1 MKLIKQK
8 KLYFSDEKSDKVYEV
23 DLCESQDLFIVNFR
37 YGKRGASLREGT
49 KTVFPVSYEEAE
61 KIFNKL
67 VGSKEKK
74 GYSEANLSEK
84 KQVEN
89 PKKEEKST
97 TRKDTILKYLN
108 QALKGTYTRNWK
120 VARIINRVGVLK
132 IKEAIPLIAQF
143 IHSSDKFE
151 QYNALSVLIDFNESN
166 YVEDAI
172 KIFKKDTFNTI
183 GGRVSVAYILKYG
196 NTSDIETVQNEARKY
211 ITKVKLDS
219 LKTRLLAEILG
230 ENPKNPML
238 LFYVYIYSF
247 NNEKL
252 RLELLEVIEEIPLK
266 VDTFKSVRYI
276 YRTAYATNDT
286 QFFALVSKRIAISN
300 GTYSSDFP
308 YINDEYDWVEA
319 SEEKKKPNPRIA
331 FSGKTKNYFNK
342 NTYQKVYTL
351 STDNQE
357 AYIEYAKELLCSLND
372 KEDTA
377 PENRTTE
384 WVYNRETGYEPE
396 FRCYPKY
403 HQFLALM
410 YILYGNSTRFKC
422 IGNKWFYIDE
432 LTDNSIREDILPT
445 VWNKKPSEVLSILAN
460 AKSSIAVDFSLKII
474 KENPHFL
481 ENLSEEILAKLIR
494 HYHPKVLNLIAEVL
508 EQKYAI
514 AQAPEEILLILVSSR
529 YKKAVELGIKWLDK
543 HEASYLSSTSL
554 LTKLLLTDEVL
565 VIGYLSDLY
574 KNNVAYNT
582 PIFIDDLITLF
593 DESSNYTAEFLIA
606 VNYLIGNTFFG
617 KLLSEISA
625 QYIISLSAS
634 KFVTNQLFAINLA
647 KHNTTSVYE
656 LFKDTYKEYITS
668 DEAILRTAG
677 VELLTYF
684 PDEFLLENK
693 QNIIGF
699 CFSEDEAVRK
709 AIEPT
714 IRKLIHLD
722 EEFKEYL
729 RKKLLA
735 SLIEDETY
743 EGLHQNCFNILV
755 QFYGTQKEPVS
766 EEEII
771 ALILSKHEFAQ
782 KLGTPLF
789 ERRVDM
795 NNLKMPELVRLAHS
809 DVFSV
814 RTQLHN
820 YFKNNVARVNYEL
833 EEALPI
839 FNTNWQDV
847 IDWADAYFKT
857 SIEAKNWTVPLLLYV
872 CDHVKEQVQLLGRS
886 LITTHFSEEKGLP
899 LLVSLQEHP
908 TKNMQFFVTNYLEGY
923 ASDNIKVILQ
933 LEDYFKTTLFY
944 INTNRATKTRVY
956 SFLENQSKKY
966 KEIAEMTVRVLT
978 AILDTKTAID
988 KNKVIE
994 ILITISEIH
1003 TDVEVPLLIK

>member
-120 VARIINRVGVLK
+120 VSRIINRVGVLK
-132 IKEAIPLIAQF
+132 IREAIPLIAQF

-151 QYNALSVLIDFNESN
+151 QYNALSVLIDFNESD

-183 GGRVSVAYILKYG
+183 GARISAAYILKYG
-196 NTSDIETVQNEARKY
+196 NATNIKIVQNEVAKH
-211 ITKVKLDS
+211 ITKSEIDS
-219 LKTRLLAEILG
+219 LATQFLG
-230 ENPKNPML
+230 EGSKNSML
-238 LFYVYIYSF
+238 LFYAYIHSY
-247 NNEKL
+247 NNDVERANLFDIIAK
-252 RLELLEVIEEIPLK
+252 IPLK
-266 VDTFKSVRYI
+266 VNTFKSVRYI
-276 YRTAYATNDT
+276 YRAAYAINDI

-300 GTYSSDFP
+300 ATYSSDYP
-308 YINDEYDWVEA
+308 NIDDEYNWVEA
-319 SEEKKKPNPRIA
+319 SVEKKKPNPRIA

-342 NTYQKVYTL
+342 NTYQKIYTL
-351 STDNQE
+351 STENQQG
-357 AYIEYAKELLCSLND
+357 YIDCAKEILCSLND
-372 KEDTA
+372 KEDGA
-377 PENRTTE
+377 PENITSE
-384 WVYNRETGYEPE
+384 WFYNESKGKYEVE
-396 FRCYPKY
+396 NRKYPKY

-410 YILYGNSTRFKC
+410 YILHGNSTRFKC

-432 LTDNSIREDILPT
+432 LTDNTIREEILST
-445 VWNKKPSEVLSILAN
+445 VWNEKSEEVLYILAN
-460 AKSSIAVDFSLKII
+460 AKSTIAVDFSLKII
-474 KENPHFL
+474 KANPHFL
-481 ENLSEEILAKLIR
+481 ENISEEILAKLIR
-494 HYHPKVLNLIAEVL
+494 HYHPKVLDLIAEVL
-508 EQKYAI
+508 EQKYATT
-514 AQAPEEILLILVSSR
+514 QASEDILLILLASKN
-529 YKKAVELGIKWLDK
+529 KKAVELGIKWLGK
-543 HEASYLSSTSL
+543 YEASYLSSTSL

-565 VIGYLSDLY
+565 VIDYLSNLY
-574 KNNVAYNT
+574 QNRVAYNT
-582 PIFIDDLITLF
+582 PISIDDLITLF
-593 DESSNYTAEFLIA
+593 DEPSKYTSDFLIS

-617 KLLSEISA
+617 ELLSATSA

-634 KFVTNQLFAINLA
+634 SSVTNQLFAINLA
-647 KHNTTSVYE
+647 KHNATSVYE
-656 LFKDTYKEYITS
+656 LFKDTYKEYIAS
-668 DEAILRTAG
+668 DEAVLRTSG
-677 VELLTYF
+677 IELLAYF

-693 QNIIGF
+693 QNIIKF
-699 CFSEDEAVRK
+699 CFSEHEAVRK
-709 AIEPT
+709 AIQPT

-735 SLIEDETY
+735 SLTEDETY
-743 EGLHQNCFNILV
+743 EGLHQNCFKILV
-755 QFYGTQKEPVS
+755 QFYGTQKEVVS

-789 ERRVDM
+789 ERKVDM
-795 NNLKMPELVRLAHS
+795 NNLKMSELVRLAHS

-857 SIEAKNWTVPLLLYV
+857 SIEAKNWSVPLLLYV

-933 LEDYFKTTLFY
+933 LEDYFKTVLFY
-944 INTNRATKTRVY
+944 INTNRVTKTRVY

-966 KEIAEMTVRVLT
+966 KEIAVMTVRVLT

-988 KNKVIE
+988 KDKIID

-1003 TDVEVPLLIK
+1003 TDVEVPLLIKQE

>member
-8 KLYFSDEKSDKVYEV
+8 KLYFLDEKSDKVYEV

-37 YGKRGASLREGT
+37 YGRRGASLREGT

-67 VGSKEKK
+67 VVSKEKK
-74 GYSEANLSEK
+74 GYSEDAKVTAQEL
-84 KQVEN
+84 EN
-89 PKKEEKST
+89 PKKEENT

-120 VARIINRVGVLK
+120 VSRIINRVGALK

-143 IHSSDKFE
+143 IHSSDEFE
-151 QYNALSVLIDFNESN
+151 QYNTLSVLIDFNESG
-166 YVEDAI
+166 YIEDAI

-183 GGRVSVAYILKYG
+183 GGRISAAYILRYG
-196 NTSDIETVQNEARKY
+196 NTSDIKIVQNEVAKH
-211 ITKVKLDS
+211 ITKTEIDS
-219 LKTRLLAEILG
+219 LAIQFLG
-230 ENPKNPML
+230 EGSKNPML
-238 LFYVYIYSF
+238 LFYAYIHYY
-247 NNEKL
+247 NNNVERAILFDIIEK
-252 RLELLEVIEEIPLK
+252 IPLK
-266 VDTFKSVRYI
+266 VNTFKSIRYI
-276 YRTAYATNDT
+276 YRTAYTTNDT

-300 GTYSSDFP
+300 ASYTSDYP

-319 SEEKKKPNPRIA
+319 SEEKKKTNPRIA

-351 STDNQE
+351 SIDNQE

-372 KEDTA
+372 KIDVA
-377 PENRTTE
+377 PENTTSE
-384 WVYNRETGYEPE
+384 WFYNESKRKYEVE
-396 FRCYPKY
+396 NRKYPKY

-422 IGNKWFYIDE
+422 VGNKWFYIDE

-445 VWNKKPSEVLSILAN
+445 VWNEKSEEVLYILAN

-481 ENLSEEILAKLIR
+481 ENLSEEIVTKLIR
-494 HYHPKVLNLIAEVL
+494 HYHPKVLDLIAEVL
-508 EQKYAI
+508 EQKYATTE
-514 AQAPEEILLILVSSR
+514 APEDILLILISSKN
-529 YKKAVELGIKWLDK
+529 KKAVELGIKWLDK
-543 HEASYLSSTSL
+543 HEASYLSSTFLIS
-554 LTKLLLTDEVL
+554 KLLLTDEVL
-565 VIGYLSDLY
+565 VIGYLINLY
-574 KNNVAYNT
+574 KNDVAYTT

-593 DESSNYTAEFLIA
+593 DESSNYTSEFLIA
-606 VNYLIGNTFFG
+606 VNYLIGSTFFG
-617 KLLSEISA
+617 KLLSTTPV

-634 KFVTNQLFAINLA
+634 NSVTNQLFAINLA

-677 VELLTYF
+677 IELLTYF

-709 AIEPT
+709 AIQPT

-729 RKKLLA
+729 RKKLLV
-735 SLIEDETY
+735 SLTEDEIY
-743 EGLHQNCFNILV
+743 EGLHQNCYKTLI
-755 QFYGTQKEPVS
+755 QFYGTQKDAVS
-766 EEEII
+766 QEEII

-795 NNLKMPELVRLAHS
+795 NNLKMSELVRLAHS

-847 IDWADAYFKT
+847 IDWADEYFRIH
-857 SIEAKNWTVPLLLYV
+857 IEPENWSVPLLLYV

-923 ASDNIKVILQ
+923 ASDNIKVTLQ

>member
-37 YGKRGASLREGT
+37 YGRRGASLREGT

-74 GYSEANLSEK
+74 GYAEANLSEK

-120 VARIINRVGVLK
+120 VSRIINRVGVLK
-132 IKEAIPLIAQF
+132 IREAIPLIAQF

-183 GGRVSVAYILKYG
+183 GARISVAYILKYG
-196 NTSDIETVQNEARKY
+196 NATNIKIVQNEVAKH
-211 ITKVKLDS
+211 ITKSEIDS
-219 LKTRLLAEILG
+219 LATQFLG
-230 ENPKNPML
+230 EGSKNSML
-238 LFYVYIYSF
+238 LFYAYIHSY
-247 NNEKL
+247 NNDVERATLFDIIAK
-252 RLELLEVIEEIPLK
+252 IPLK
-266 VDTFKSVRYI
+266 VNTFKSVRYI
-276 YRTAYATNDT
+276 YRAAYAINDI

-300 GTYSSDFP
+300 ATYSSDYP
-308 YINDEYDWVEA
+308 NIDDEYNWVEA
-319 SEEKKKPNPRIA
+319 SVEKKKPNPRIA

-342 NTYQKVYTL
+342 NTYQKIYTL
-351 STDNQE
+351 STENQQG
-357 AYIEYAKELLCSLND
+357 YIACAKEILCSLND
-372 KEDTA
+372 QIDVA
-377 PENRTTE
+377 PENTVSE
-384 WVYNRETGYEPE
+384 WVYNQETGYELE
-396 FRCYPKY
+396 KRQYPKY

-432 LTDNSIREDILPT
+432 LTDNTIREDILPT
-445 VWNKKPSEVLSILAN
+445 VWNEKPSEVLYILAN

-494 HYHPKVLNLIAEVL
+494 HYHPKVLDLIAEVL
-508 EQKYAI
+508 EQKYATT
-514 AQAPEEILLILVSSR
+514 QASEDILLILVSSKN
-529 YKKAVELGIKWLDK
+529 KKAVELGIKWLGK
-543 HEASYLSSTSL
+543 YEASYLSSTSL
-554 LTKLLLTDEVL
+554 VTKLLLTDEVL
-565 VIGYLSDLY
+565 VIDYLSNLY
-574 KNNVAYNT
+574 QNRVAYNT

-593 DESSNYTAEFLIA
+593 DESSNYTADFLIS
-606 VNYLIGNTFFG
+606 VNNLIGNTFFG
-617 KLLSEISA
+617 KLLSATSA
-625 QYIISLSAS
+625 QYIVSLSAS
-634 KFVTNQLFAINLA
+634 SSVTNQLFAINLA

-668 DEAILRTAG
+668 DEAVLRTAG
-677 VELLTYF
+677 IELLAYF

-693 QNIIGF
+693 QDIIRF
-699 CFSEDEAVRK
+699 CFSEHEAVRK
-709 AIEPT
+709 AIQPT

-735 SLIEDETY
+735 SLTEDETY
-743 EGLHQNCFNILV
+743 EGLHQNCFNILI
-755 QFYGTQKEPVS
+755 QFYGTQKEVVS

-795 NNLKMPELVRLAHS
+795 NNLKMSELVRLAHS

-814 RTQLHN
+814 RTQLHD

-847 IDWADAYFKT
+847 IDWADAYFRTHIKP
-857 SIEAKNWTVPLLLYV
+857 KNWTVALLLYV
-872 CDHVKEQVQLLGRS
+872 CDHIKDQVQHLGRS

-908 TKNMQFFVTNYLEGY
+908 TKSMQFFVTNYLEGY

-966 KEIAEMTVRVLT
+966 KEIAVMTVRVLT

-988 KNKVIE
+988 KDKIID

>member
-37 YGKRGASLREGT
+37 YGRRGASLREGT

-74 GYSEANLSEK
+74 GYSEEI
-84 KQVEN
+84 QVTTQEVEN

-120 VARIINRVGVLK
+120 VSRIINRVGVLK
-132 IKEAIPLIAQF
+132 IREAIPLIAQF

-183 GGRVSVAYILKYG
+183 GARISVAYILKYG
-196 NTSDIETVQNEARKY
+196 NATNIKIVQNEVAKH
-211 ITKVKLDS
+211 ITKSEIDS
-219 LKTRLLAEILG
+219 LATQFLG
-230 ENPKNPML
+230 EGSKNSML
-238 LFYVYIYSF
+238 LFYAYIHSY
-247 NNEKL
+247 NNDVERATLFDIIAK
-252 RLELLEVIEEIPLK
+252 IPLK
-266 VDTFKSVRYI
+266 VNTFKSVRYI
-276 YRTAYATNDT
+276 YRAAYAINDI

-300 GTYSSDFP
+300 ATYSSDYP
-308 YINDEYDWVEA
+308 NIDDEYNWVEA
-319 SEEKKKPNPRIA
+319 SVEKKKPNPRIA

-342 NTYQKVYTL
+342 NTYQKIYTL
-351 STDNQE
+351 STENQQG
-357 AYIEYAKELLCSLND
+357 YIACAKELLCSLND
-372 KEDTA
+372 QIDVA
-377 PENRTTE
+377 PENTVSE
-384 WVYNRETGYEPE
+384 WVYNQETGYELE
-396 FRCYPKY
+396 KRQYPKY

-432 LTDNSIREDILPT
+432 LTDNTIREEILPIL
-445 VWNKKPSEVLSILAN
+445 WNEKSEEVLYILAN

-494 HYHPKVLNLIAEVL
+494 HYHPKVLDLIAEVL
-508 EQKYAI
+508 EQKYATT
-514 AQAPEEILLILVSSR
+514 QASEDILLILVASKN
-529 YKKAVELGIKWLDK
+529 KKAVELGIKWLGK
-543 HEASYLSSTSL
+543 YEASYLSSTSL
-554 LTKLLLTDEVL
+554 VTKLLLTDEVL
-565 VIGYLSDLY
+565 VIDYLSNLY
-574 KNNVAYNT
+574 QNRVAYNT
-582 PIFIDDLITLF
+582 PISIDDLITLF

-617 KLLSEISA
+617 KLLSATSA

-634 KFVTNQLFAINLA
+634 SSVTNQLFAINLA

-668 DEAILRTAG
+668 DEAVLRTAG
-677 VELLTYF
+677 IELLAYF

-693 QNIIGF
+693 QDIIRF
-699 CFSEDEAVRK
+699 CFSEHEAVRK
-709 AIEPT
+709 AIQPT

-735 SLIEDETY
+735 SLTEDETY

-755 QFYGTQKEPVS
+755 QFYGTQKEVVS

-795 NNLKMPELVRLAHS
+795 NNLKMSELVRLAHS

-814 RTQLHN
+814 RTQLHD

-847 IDWADAYFKT
+847 IDWADAYFRTHIKP
-857 SIEAKNWTVPLLLYV
+857 ENWTVPLLLYV
-872 CDHVKEQVQLLGRS
+872 CDHIKDQVQHLGRS
-886 LITTHFSEEKGLP
+886 LITAHFSEEKGLP

-908 TKNMQFFVTNYLEGY
+908 TKSMQFFVTNYLEGY

-966 KEIAEMTVRVLT
+966 KEIAVMTVRVLT

-988 KNKVIE
+988 KDKIID

>member
-37 YGKRGASLREGT
+37 YGRRGASLREGT

-89 PKKEEKST
+89 PKKEENT
-97 TRKDTILKYLN
+97 TRKDTVLKYLN

-120 VARIINRVGVLK
+120 VSRIINRVGVLK
-132 IKEAIPLIAQF
+132 IREAIPLIAQF
-143 IHSSDKFE
+143 IHSSDEFE
-151 QYNALSVLIDFNESN
+151 QYNALSVLIDFNESD

-196 NTSDIETVQNEARKY
+196 NTSDIKIVQNEVAKH

-266 VDTFKSVRYI
+266 VNTFKSVRYI
-276 YRTAYATNDT
+276 YRAAYAINDI

-300 GTYSSDFP
+300 ATYSSDYP
-308 YINDEYDWVEA
+308 YTDDSYNWVEA
-319 SEEKKKPNPRIA
+319 SVEKKKPNPRIA

-342 NTYQKVYTL
+342 NTYQKIYTL
-351 STDNQE
+351 STENQE
-357 AYIEYAKELLCSLND
+357 AYIEYAKEILCSLND
-372 KEDTA
+372 QIDVA
-377 PENRTTE
+377 PENTVSE
-384 WVYNRETGYEPE
+384 WVYNQETGYELE
-396 FRCYPKY
+396 KRQYPKY

-432 LTDNSIREDILPT
+432 LTDNTIREDILPT
-445 VWNKKPSEVLSILAN
+445 LWNEKSEEVLYILAN

-481 ENLSEEILAKLIR
+481 ENISEEILAKLIR
-494 HYHPKVLNLIAEVL
+494 HYHPKVLDLIAEVL

-514 AQAPEEILLILVSSR
+514 AQASEEILLILVSSR

-565 VIGYLSDLY
+565 VIDYLSNLY

-582 PIFIDDLITLF
+582 SVSIDDLITLF
-593 DESSNYTAEFLIA
+593 DEPSKYTAEFLIS

-617 KLLSEISA
+617 ELLSATSA

-634 KFVTNQLFAINLA
+634 SSVTNQLFAINLA

-668 DEAILRTAG
+668 NEAVLRTAG
-677 VELLTYF
+677 IELLAYF

-693 QNIIGF
+693 QDIIKF
-699 CFSEDEAVRK
+699 CFSEHEAVRK
-709 AIEPT
+709 AIQPT

-735 SLIEDETY
+735 SLTEDETY
-743 EGLHQNCFNILV
+743 EGLHQNCFKILV
-755 QFYGTQKEPVS
+755 QFYGTQKEVVS

-789 ERRVDM
+789 EKNVDM
-795 NNLKMPELVRLAHS
+795 NNLKMSELVRLAHS

-814 RTQLHN
+814 RTQLHD

-847 IDWADAYFKT
+847 IDWADTYFRT
-857 SIEAKNWTVPLLLYV
+857 SIDAKNWTVALLLYV
-872 CDHVKEQVQLLGRS
+872 CDHIKDQVQHLGRS

-908 TKNMQFFVTNYLEGY
+908 TKSMQFFVTNYLEGY

-988 KNKVIE
+988 KDKIID